1 MHTIPHIQVDN
12 AIYYITTNVYGRL
25 ALFTQPSTIIPII
38 DSLNYYRYKY
48 HFLVTGYVI
57 MPDHLHLLLWPQED
71 DQPGD
76 IMRDFKKFTAV
87 RLIRQAQ
94 VESRS
99 DWRDAFHQAGAETHR
114 SQDKVWQDHYW
125 DKLIYSPKVLRQK
138 LNYLHRNPVRAGL
151 VASPEDY
158 PYSSYRSYVCGDESL
173 IQIDKEWISW

>member
-12 AIYYITTNVYGRL
+12 ALYYITTNVYDRL

-38 DSLNYYRYKY
+38 DSLNYYRFKY
-48 HFLVTGYVI
+48 RFLLTGYVI
-57 MPDHLHLLLWPQED
+57 MPDHLHLLIWPQGD
-71 DQPGD
+71 DKLAD

-99 DWRDAFHQAGAETHR
+99 DWLDAFHKAGAETQR
-114 SQDKVWQDHYW
+114 SQEKVWQDDYW
-125 DKLIYSPKVLRQK
+125 DKLVYSPNVLRQK

-151 VASPEDY
+151 VESPEEY